1 MSNYVCSPGPTL
13 LQLMFCPTWRPLP
26 IGTDLFCGPQ
36 IVQNLFKNKMLL
48 NYGVI
53 FIIISD
59 Q

>member
-48 NYGVI
+48 ELWSHIYYY
-53 FIIISD
+53 
-59 Q
+59 